1 MRFAF
6 FIVCLAWMAGGLRAA
21 VSIDLPEI
29 TVLPNTPGQAFD
41 VLLQNGGDSFPVI
54 GIGFNIQ
61 VADGGT
67 AAGGH
72 TNGPAIAFVD
82 IFAGTV
88 FATNNNGPSG
98 SGSIVPQVYERGT
111 MTRRDTTVT
120 IEQGASKVATVTLDT
135 TGIGSGTFALTL
147 KTRNGPAKYLGLSGD
162 VFPTLMD
169 GSVTVAAQPS
179 IAGITLHPPS
189 RVALTFQT
197 TAGVQYSVQ
206 QAQTVTTAVWTD
218 VLHAMSAG
226 DPLTLSTQKGTGA
239 PLTVFL
245 ESPPASSVFYR
256 IHMTPGES

>member
-6 FIVCLAWMAGGLRAA
+6 LIVCLAWMAAGSRAA
-21 VSIDLPEI
+21 VTIDLPEI
-29 TVLPNTPGQAFD
+29 TLLPNTPGQAFD
-41 VLLQNGGDSFPVI
+41 VFLLNEGESIQVV

-67 AAGGH
+67 PAGGN

-82 IFAGTV
+82 IFTGTV

-98 SGSIVPQVYERGT
+98 GGSIVPQVYERGT

-120 IEQGASKVATVTLDT
+120 IEKGTSKVATVTLDT
-135 TGIGSGTFALTL
+135 TGFSSGTFPLTL

-162 VFPTLMD
+162 LFPALFD
-169 GSVTVAAQPS
+169 GSLTVAARPS
-179 IAGITLHPPS
+179 ITDITLHPPS

-218 VLHAMSAG
+218 VPHAMSAG
-226 DPLTLSTQKGTGA
+226 DPITLETQKGTGA
-239 PLTVFL
+239 PLTIFL
-245 ESPPASSVFYR
+245 EPPPASNMFYR
-256 IHMTPGES
+256 IHMVPGEF